1 MRKHFSLSA
10 NPGFTFLLFT
20 FILATS
26 IISAKAQ
33 TGIEGKW
40 EEPKNGGV
48 ILIYKEDGKYFGQ
61 LIASDDPKETE
72 KIKAKGKILILRDF
86 EKKSETK
93 FCCGKI
99 YQPKKEKLISAELML
114 EDKNTL
120 KVTGKSGIMSG
131 SQTWK
136 RL

>member
-1 MRKHFSLSA
+1 MKKHFSLSA

-20 FILATS
+20 CILATS
-26 IISAKAQ
+26 IVSAKAQ

-40 EEPKNGGV
+40 KEPKNGGV
-48 ILIYKEDGKYFGQ
+48 ILIYEENGKYFGQ

-72 KIKAKGKILILRDF
+72 KIKAKGKIILLRDF

-99 YQPKKEKLISAELML
+99 YQPKKEKLISAELIL

-120 KVTGKSGIMSG
+120 KVIGKSGFMSG